1 MKKFLIL
8 SLAALTL
15 ASVGAMAQGES
26 NVPEGKRITCY
37 HVYSD
42 KAPHFSPKR
51 GDWSIGVTF
60 NPATLSYRLKM
71 QPDNGDFAG
80 DFIEGM
86 ATSSKQMFILSQDPL
101 ASFRVRYYLSDN

>member
-42 KAPHFSPKR
+42 KRLISHRNAA
-51 GDWSIGVTF
+51 IGPSVSLS
-60 NPATLSYRLKM
+60 TLR
-71 QPDNGDFAG
+71 P
-80 DFIEGM
+80 
-86 ATSSKQMFILSQDPL
+86 
-101 ASFRVRYYLSDN
+101 FRIV

>member
-71 QPDNGDFAG
+71 QPKVLNKNNVQYAVSIDIRICKGH
-80 DFIEGM
+80 
-86 ATSSKQMFILSQDPL
+86 S
-101 ASFRVRYYLSDN
+101 RCR

>member
-51 GDWSIGVTF
+51 GD
-60 NPATLSYRLKM
+60 
-71 QPDNGDFAG
+71 
-80 DFIEGM
+80 
-86 ATSSKQMFILSQDPL
+86 
-101 ASFRVRYYLSDN
+101 

>member
-1 MKKFLIL
+1 MKKYLIL

-51 GDWSIGVTF
+51 GDWSPVISSRGWPR
-60 NPATLSYRLKM
+60 PASRC
-71 QPDNGDFAG
+71 
-80 DFIEGM
+80 
-86 ATSSKQMFILSQDPL
+86 S
-101 ASFRVRYYLSDN
+101 SFRRILWHPSA

>member
-1 MKKFLIL
+1 MKKILIL

-15 ASVGAMAQGES
+15 ASVGAKAQGES

-101 ASFRVRYYLSDN
+101 AAFRV